1 MPFLYGDFMKLRFG
15 RYDYAGFCA
24 FAAYACS
31 SLVIPIVLV
40 TMARELDFP
49 LEDGGMT
56 SGGQLHVF
64 RSISMVVALLGSA
77 FVASKIGK
85 RWTMG
90 LAMALMGVG
99 IFICAFAPTYVF
111 LIPCVLLAGIGEGLC
126 EAIATPFIYDLHAD
140 GEAENY
146 VTTSHS
152 FWSVGTGFVVI
163 VAGYLLTIGVDWRT
177 IIAGVGVLCLA
188 TSLGFVW
195 RENPQRKYPE
205 TKTEASEGGILVK
218 TLAICKSFRF
228 WIYCLGMFLGAG
240 AEFCLT
246 FWAASYIQLNFNTTP
261 WVGGLGTAFLA
272 LGMFTGRYAYG
283 RYVPAKHFVHLLL
296 STGVG
301 GIPVTSLIL
310 LLSPTS
316 FGSPTLSLTA
326 LFALLFLSG
335 LCVAPY
341 WPTMQ
346 TYGVNMLPEL
356 DSTLLF
362 VYFSSIGIPGCGFFT
377 WLMGVAGD
385 RFGFH
390 NSFLLIPLTLVLF
403 SILVLLEGFVFRKK
417 KV

>member
-1 MPFLYGDFMKLRFG
+1 
-15 RYDYAGFCA
+15 
-24 FAAYACS
+24 
-31 SLVIPIVLV
+31 
-40 TMARELDFP
+40 
-49 LEDGGMT
+49 
-56 SGGQLHVF
+56 
-64 RSISMVVALLGSA
+64 
-77 FVASKIGK
+77 
-85 RWTMG
+85 
-90 LAMALMGVG
+90 
-99 IFICAFAPTYVF
+99 
-111 LIPCVLLAGIGEGLC
+111 
-126 EAIATPFIYDLHAD
+126 
-140 GEAENY
+140 
-146 VTTSHS
+146 
-152 FWSVGTGFVVI
+152 
-163 VAGYLLTIGVDWRT
+163 
-177 IIAGVGVLCLA
+177 
-188 TSLGFVW
+188 
-195 RENPQRKYPE
+195 
-205 TKTEASEGGILVK
+205 
-218 TLAICKSFRF
+218 
-228 WIYCLGMFLGAG
+228 MFLGAG

>member
-1 MPFLYGDFMKLRFG
+1 MKLRFG

-24 FAAYACS
+24 FSAYACS

-40 TMARELDFP
+40 MMARELDFP

-56 SGGQLHVF
+56 SGGQIHLT
-64 RSISMVVALLGSA
+64 RSIAMVVALLCSA
-77 FVASKIGK
+77 LVAAKIGK

-90 LAMALMGVG
+90 AAMMLMGVG
-99 IFICAFAPTYVF
+99 IFICAFAPTYLF

-126 EAIATPFIYDLHAD
+126 EAIATPFIYDLHAHD
-140 GEAENY
+140 DAENY

-163 VAGYLLTIGVDWRT
+163 VAGYLLTAGVSWRA
-177 IIAGVGVLCLA
+177 IIACVGLLCLA
-188 TSLGFVW
+188 TSLGFIW
-195 RENPQRKYPE
+195 RENPNHKYPE
-205 TKTEASEGGILVK
+205 AKGDSSAVGIAAS
-218 TLAICKSFRF
+218 TLKICKSLRF
-228 WIYCLGMFLGAG
+228 WIYCLAMFMGAG

-246 FWAASYIQLNFNTTP
+246 FWAASYIQINFDTTP

-272 LGMFTGRYAYG
+272 LGMFVGRYTYG
-283 RYVPAKHFVHLLL
+283 HYVPAKNLIHLLL
-296 STGVG
+296 ATGLG
-301 GIPVTSLIL
+301 GIPVTSLIF

-316 FGSPTLSLTA
+316 FGSPTLALAA
-326 LFALLFLSG
+326 LFVLLFLSG

-341 WPTMQ
+341 WPSMQ

-362 VYFSSIGIPGCGFFT
+362 VYFSSVGIPGCGFFT
-377 WLMGVAGD
+377 WLMGVMGD
-385 RFGFH
+385 RFGLH

-403 SILVLLEGFVFRKK
+403 SMIIILEGFVFKK
-417 KV
+417 KREEVEAKG